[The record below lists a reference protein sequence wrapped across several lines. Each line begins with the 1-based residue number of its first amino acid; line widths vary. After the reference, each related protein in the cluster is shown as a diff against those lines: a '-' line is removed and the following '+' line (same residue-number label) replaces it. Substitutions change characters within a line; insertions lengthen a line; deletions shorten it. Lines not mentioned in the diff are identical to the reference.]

1 MSVPWLREEPEYRGC
16 RVILPAC
23 KTRIV
28 CTIGP
33 ASDSPE
39 VMDQLLLAGM
49 NVARLNFSHGVFED
63 HRRVI
68 ENLRGAACRT
78 GRRLAIM
85 ADLPGLKMRIGVIA
99 PEPVLLQT
107 GDPFTLTTET
117 IVGNATRASV
127 DFRRLPASVRKGNT
141 LYLNDGIIRLEV
153 EVVRGNDVACRV
165 TAGGELRSRKGLN
178 APGVDLGVDAFT
190 ARDRECLIF
199 ALENGVDAVS
209 QSFVASAEDLH
220 KVRRAAH
227 EAGHNPFLIAKI
239 ERAVALGRIDGILEA
254 ADGIMVA
261 RGDLGV
267 EIPIE
272 RIAIEQK
279 RLVRR
284 ANLLGK
290 PVITATQMLES
301 MTVNS
306 RPTRAE
312 ATDVANAVIDGTDC
326 VMLSGESAVG
336 RYPVEA
342 VRTLARIAGAAE
354 PFRTGQSVREAM
366 DTEIDPGTV
375 GPSDLV
381 SLSTE
386 NVLARMSVAA
396 VVVPSRSG
404 STARRLARFRFP
416 VWIIAA
422 SIREETCQGLQ
433 FSYGIHPEKL
443 DAAPGDWR
451 LWAKQ
456 WVAEQGVPGEY
467 LILIEGPSPDRPDVA
482 QRLEVI
488 DLRG

>member
-1 MSVPWLREEPEYRGC
+1 M
-16 RVILPAC
+16 ILPAH

-33 ASDSPE
+33 ASESPE

-49 NVARLNFSHGVFED
+49 NVARLNFSHGTFEE

-68 ENLRGAACRT
+68 ENLRGASRRT
-78 GRRLAIM
+78 GRRIAIM
-85 ADLPGLKMRIGVIA
+85 ADLPGPKIRIG
-99 PEPVLLQT
+99 LLT
-107 GDPFTLTTET
+107 TESVRLHPGDPFTLTTEP
-117 IVGNATRASV
+117 IVGDATRASV
-127 DFRRLPASVRKGNT
+127 DFPRLPASVRKGNT

-153 EVVRGNDVACRV
+153 EEVRGNDVACRV
-165 TAGGELRSRKGLN
+165 MAGGELRSRKGLN
-178 APGVDLGVDAFT
+178 VPGVDLGIGAFT
-190 ARDRECLIF
+190 ARDQECLKF
-199 ALENGVDAVS
+199 ALESGVDAVS
-209 QSFVASAEDLH
+209 QSFVASAEDIH
-220 KVRRAAH
+220 EVRRAARA
-227 EAGHNPFLIAKI
+227 AGRNPFLIAKI
-239 ERAVALGRIDGILEA
+239 ERAVALERIDGILGA
-254 ADGIMVA
+254 SDGIMVA

-284 ANLLGK
+284 ANLVGK

-301 MTVNS
+301 MTENA

-326 VMLSGESAVG
+326 VMLSGESAMG

-354 PFRTGQSVREAM
+354 PFRTGQFVREAVKAV
-366 DTEIDPGTV
+366 IDSGTV
-375 GPSDLV
+375 APSDLV
-381 SLSTE
+381 SMSIE

-404 STARRLARFRFP
+404 STARQLARFRFP
-416 VWIIAA
+416 VWITAA
-422 SIREETCQGLQ
+422 SISEETCQGLQ
-433 FSYGIHPEKL
+433 FSYGIHPERL
-443 DAAPGDWR
+443 DVAPGDWR
-451 LWAKQ
+451 SWAKQ
-456 WVAEQGVPGEY
+456 WVAAQGVPGDY
-467 LILIEGPSPDRPDVA
+467 LILIEGPSPDHTDVA

-488 DLRG
+488 DLRS